1 MRPEYDAMHL
11 GLRAIGPELPL
22 FVIAEIGLNHGG
34 SAERALALVDAA
46 ADAGADAVKLQTI
59 VADALV
65 APGCPA
71 PAHVDAASL
80 VDFFATFE
88 LDESAH
94 VRIAER
100 ARARGL
106 VLLATPFSEPS
117 VDMLI
122 RIGVD
127 GFKIAS
133 GDLTWHQLI
142 GRVTA
147 TGKPI
152 IMSTGLAAMDE
163 IAAAVAIVRRAGG
176 RSLAL
181 LHCVSAYPV
190 PSGAENL
197 KAIDALGR
205 TFGVPVGLSDHS
217 ADMFA
222 VPMAI
227 ALGASLYERHLVLD
241 DDETA
246 IDRAVSSTPLELAAA
261 IAAARRAHRALGDG
275 RKTGQGADRLNRV
288 ASRRSLCAARALSA
302 GHVLSAAD
310 LIALRPETGLA
321 PSELPRVI
329 GATLTRGVAR
339 GQALRREDLAI
350 AAPRRTR
357 AS

>member
-1 MRPEYDAMHL
+1 MQPDDVFLRL
-11 GLRAIGPELPL
+11 GGRAIGGGSPL

-34 SAERALALVDAA
+34 STERALALVDAA
-46 ADAGADAVKLQTI
+46 ADAGADAVKLQTLT
-59 VADALV
+59 ADALV
-65 APGCPA
+65 APSCPA
-71 PAHVDAASL
+71 PAHVEAASL
-80 VDFFATFE
+80 VEFFSTFE
-88 LDESAH
+88 LDEAAH
-94 VRIAER
+94 RRIAER

-106 VLLATPFSEPS
+106 VLLATPFSEPA
-117 VDMLI
+117 VDMLL

-133 GDLTWHQLI
+133 GDLTWHPLI
-142 GRVTA
+142 ARVSA
-147 TGKPI
+147 TGKPV

-163 IAAAVAIVRRAGG
+163 IAAAVAVARRAGV

-190 PSGAENL
+190 PTGAENL
-197 KAIDALGR
+197 RAIDVLGR
-205 TFGVPVGLSDHS
+205 AFGVPVGLSDHA
-217 ADMFA
+217 ADTFA

-227 ALGASLYERHLVLD
+227 ALGATLYERHLVLD
-241 DDETA
+241 DDDAA

-275 RKTGQGADRLNRV
+275 RKTGQGADRLNRA
-288 ASRRSLCAARALSA
+288 ASRRSICAARALPA

-321 PSELPRVI
+321 PSEMPRVI
-329 GATLTRGVAR
+329 GATLKDAVAC
-339 GQALRREDLAI
+339 GQSLRDQDLVL
-350 AAPRRTR
+350 APARRTR

>member
-1 MRPEYDAMHL
+1 MQPDPGVLRL
-11 GLRAIGPELPL
+11 GGRAIGDGEPL

-34 SAERALALVDAA
+34 SLERALALVDAA

-65 APGCPA
+65 APDCPA
-71 PAHVDAASL
+71 PAHVNARSL
-80 VDFFATFE
+80 VEFFSTFE
-88 LDESAH
+88 LDEAAH
-94 VRIAER
+94 RRLAER

-106 VLLATPFSEPS
+106 VLLATPFSEPA
-117 VDMLI
+117 VDLLL
-122 RIGVD
+122 RVGVD

-142 GRVTA
+142 GRVAT
-147 TGKPI
+147 TGKPVV
-152 IMSTGLAAMDE
+152 MSTGLAAMDE

-190 PSGAENL
+190 PTGGENL
-197 KAIDALGR
+197 RAIDVLGR
-205 TFGVPVGLSDHS
+205 AFGVPVGLSDHG
-217 ADMFA
+217 ADTFA
-222 VPMAI
+222 APLCV
-227 ALGASLYERHLVLD
+227 ALGAAIYERHLVLD

-288 ASRRSLCAARALSA
+288 ASRRSLCAARALPA
-302 GHVLSAAD
+302 GHLIAASD
-310 LIALRPETGLA
+310 LVALRPETGLA
-321 PSELPRVI
+321 PSEMPRVL
-329 GATLTRGVAR
+329 GATLRRAVAR
-339 GQALRREDLAI
+339 GQALRHDDLTP
-350 AAPRRTR
+350 AAARRAR

>member
-1 MRPEYDAMHL
+1 MQPESAAMRL
-11 GLRAIGPELPL
+11 GGRAIGDGSPL

-34 SAERALALVDAA
+34 SIDRALALVDAA

-65 APGCPA
+65 APDCPA
-71 PAHVDAASL
+71 PAHVEAASL
-80 VDFFATFE
+80 VEFFSTFE
-88 LDESAH
+88 LDEAAH
-94 VRIAER
+94 RRLAER

-117 VDMLI
+117 VDMLV

-147 TGKPI
+147 TGKPV
-152 IMSTGLAAMDE
+152 IMSTGLAAMHE

-190 PSGAENL
+190 PAGAENL
-197 KAIDALGR
+197 AAIDVLGR
-205 TFGVPVGLSDHS
+205 AFGVPVGLSDHG
-217 ADMFA
+217 ADTFA
-222 VPMAI
+222 VPMAV
-227 ALGASLYERHLVLD
+227 ALGAALYERHLVLD
-241 DDETA
+241 DDDAA

-261 IAAARRAHRALGDG
+261 IATARRAHRALGDG

-288 ASRRSLCAARALSA
+288 ASRRSLCAARPLPA

-321 PSELPRVI
+321 PGELPRLI
-329 GATLTRGVAR
+329 GAALKHEVDR
-339 GQALRREDLAI
+339 GQALREDDLVV
-350 AAPRRTR
+350 AAARRPR